1 MFTIQYGKART
12 EGKKAAAD
20 GTKSIKLA
28 SVWVM
33 GIFRKCRENTLVSTH
48 FPSHFIKYF
57 T

>member
-1 MFTIQYGKART
+1 MFTIQYGKAWT

-28 SVWVM
+28 SVWVT